1 LAFPLFLWSNV
12 LSLLLKVRG
21 FGYINLKLQRGSPA
35 KGWIDLH
42 ARAVRVA
49 DFSYCIPVA
58 DKAQV
63 KSKESPF
70 QSQAGEIKW
79 QKGERRED
87 PKVLF
92 KGWRASFV

>member
-1 LAFPLFLWSNV
+1 
-12 LSLLLKVRG
+12 LSLLLKVGG
-21 FGYINLKLQRGSPA
+21 FGCINLKLQRGSHA
-35 KGWIDLH
+35 TGWIDLH

-58 DKAQV
+58 DKGQV

-79 QKGERRED
+79 QKGERRKD
-87 PKVLF
+87 LKVAL